1 MKISLLLLLCLQV
14 SVLSKACSD
23 FLIGTMD
30 LYNCLSL
37 LSLAEG
43 YGSASL
49 LQSANEFVVQN
60 FFELSKTQDFLDMQ
74 VKPNLAPKH
83 CVYAEKG
90 WRLIRVSVVIYSLY
104 PVAKHFIMS
113 DLRTS

>member
-1 MKISLLLLLCLQV
+1 MQFFMDLQDLHFNDIFMLFPQV

-30 LYNCLSL
+30 LCNCLTL

-49 LQSANEFVVQN
+49 LKNANEFVVQN

-74 VKPNLAPKH
+74 VML
-83 CVYAEKG
+83 
-90 WRLIRVSVVIYSLY
+90 
-104 PVAKHFIMS
+104 
-113 DLRTS
+113 